1 MSTESLEKSSMQP
14 SFQPST
20 KTPLVIENNGLHTI
34 QVDPIRILDEFQAEQ
49 YEKVM
54 ENLTASFGHMLDD
67 PYITS
72 NCTLF
77 QQNLGSNGT
86 ATMLLLGF
94 SIRYESKFGRP
105 VIHYPYLL
113 QDYVNS
119 NLQEMTL
126 LMQDAFLDNAVRV
139 YEVKIYNLNNHISS
153 SHAPSNTKA
162 PFKASR
168 IPSSLASENPAYF
181 STIPN
186 KPSNIPSISSATPSF
201 FPSTVTDLA
210 IQKRGRQP
218 LQVDPLLQFDPFQ
231 VGIYERIMQNYT
243 ASFGH
248 MVGEPFIMTICNV
261 TEQQFV
267 SNGVTSQLLL
277 SFNMRYESR
286 FGYNVANYT
295 RLFQSYI
302 NDNLD
307 EVTISMQEHFL
318 TNVVEAGRVQ
328 MFFTRSP
335 TFSPIVSSSPTF
347 AEKSIIP
354 PETSDPSMAPSFSSI
369 PTVSLKPSSIP
380 SLSAFPTAVPT
391 STPSFF
397 PSTESPLSIQTSGM
411 QFIEVDPVQEFND
424 FEVQVYQRIMQNFT
438 ASFGHMVGIP
448 FIVATCNVIE
458 QAIATTGTDSLLLVF
473 FTMRY
478 ESQYGY
484 DVEEY
489 PSLFQHHINDNL
501 DAVSATMRMMFL
513 ENVVNAQRVQMF
525 QTVRPTYSPTAHPT
539 RRATNSPT
547 INPTLEP
554 IDIIRAPSGSPTD
567 TETTLPSKSP
577 SQMVFTF
584 APTRKILEEN
594 ALAAWEKGLIGIG
607 VGLFGSAVLI
617 ALFFLLKKLRKKHTD
632 SLPNLTPISQINGPD
647 AIKDEESPGSNTD
660 DAFTVETSLFV

>member
-1 MSTESLEKSSMQP
+1 MQ
-14 SFQPST
+14 
-20 KTPLVIENNGLHTI
+20 N
-34 QVDPIRILDEFQAEQ
+34 
-49 YEKVM
+49 Y
-54 ENLTASFGHMLDD
+54 TASFGHMVGE
-67 PYITS
+67 PFIMTIC
-72 NCTLF
+72 NVTE
-77 QQNLGSNGT
+77 QQFVSNGVT
-86 ATMLLLGF
+86 SQLLLSF
-94 SIRYESKFGRP
+94 NMRYESRFGYNVANYTRLFQSY
-105 VIHYPYLL
+105 IN
-113 QDYVNS
+113 D
-119 NLQEMTL
+119 NLDGVTVSMQEH
-126 LMQDAFLDNAVRV
+126 FLTNVVEAGRV
-139 YEVKIYNLNNHISS
+139 QMFFTRSPTFSPTVSS
-153 SHAPSNTKA
+153 SPTFAEK
-162 PFKASR
+162 
-168 IPSSLASENPAYF
+168 
-181 STIPN
+181 STIPSETSD
-186 KPSNIPSISSATPSF
+186 PSMTPSISSIPTVSQESSF
-201 FPSTVTDLA
+201 FPSTLTALT
-210 IQKRGRQP
+210 IQKRGRQL

-307 EVTISMQEHFL
+307 GVTVSMQEHFL

-335 TFSPIVSSSPTF
+335 TFSPTVSSSPTF